1 MTTGASLPISLLYR
15 EETLR
20 PYFPANTDAHMR
32 QFKRSIDAANEFLR
46 AHPPESLARGGH
58 KIKGLARALQYF
70 KDETF
75 LTLYA
80 FVSLDMGGSA
90 AQIAERERLFT
101 ELLRVAL
108 PHLKLEVTRPVV
120 ELEKQVTPSA
130 DYLGGLA
137 QRFAAEPDACHPV
150 WYLRVL
156 GSENKSLE
164 GSTHSD
170 AILRF
175 AGDRRVMVE
184 AKFLSDISTS
194 TKYASH
200 RDQISRNLD
209 AGLAQ
214 AGYDLDRFA
223 YVFITPRSFRDRP
236 QSRFY
241 GYKLT
246 EYMDLGTGPDAL
258 RRDLP
263 HLGSPERRVDFAELS
278 RRIGWV
284 TWEEICE
291 VVTGSP
297 AFRAPE
303 FPREGFE
310 QFFRERCLWPDGA
323 SRHPRGAGQ

>member
-1 MTTGASLPISLLYR
+1 MTTGASLPISLLYP

-170 AILRF
+170 AILSF

-223 YVFITPRSFRDRP
+223 YVFITPRCFRDRP

-297 AFRAPE
+297 AFHAPE